1 MFEAVAT
8 TGRYTS
14 TEVDPNVSN
23 NSASTLTKSVPRRS
37 VAKRGSRGIRTG
49 EGSANLVRGEAD
61 TPGLR
66 AVTSQKLTSPR

>member
-1 MFEAVAT
+1 
-8 TGRYTS
+8 
-14 TEVDPNVSN
+14 
-23 NSASTLTKSVPRRS
+23 